1 MRIETRAQESG
12 PMTSTEQEKTTYR
25 LPTAQEAL
33 DIAKRAVGDRAEVS
47 LENGDRFLRVTG
59 CFAHEGRR
67 VAWDIL
73 DAILST
79 AGVEPDDRDAAYR
92 RCLSTA
98 AGYVG
103 VWLPDRKDL
112 PDTDD

>member
-1 MRIETRAQESG
+1 MRTKPEHRSRL
-12 PMTSTEQEKTTYR
+12 MTNTKKEKTTYR
-25 LPTAQEAL
+25 LPTAREAL
-33 DIAKRAVGDRAEVS
+33 DIARRAAGDRAEVS

-59 CFAHEGRR
+59 CFADQGRR
-67 VAWDIL
+67 VAWDVL
-73 DAILST
+73 DAILDAT
-79 AGVEPDDRDAAYR
+79 GLDRDDRDNAHR

-112 PDTDD
+112 PGIDD

>member
-1 MRIETRAQESG
+1 
-12 PMTSTEQEKTTYR
+12 MTSTEQEKTTYR

-59 CFAHEGRR
+59 CFADQGRR
-67 VAWDIL
+67 VAWDVL
-73 DAILST
+73 DAILDAT
-79 AGVEPDDRDAAYR
+79 GLDRDDRDNAYR

-112 PDTDD
+112 PGIDD